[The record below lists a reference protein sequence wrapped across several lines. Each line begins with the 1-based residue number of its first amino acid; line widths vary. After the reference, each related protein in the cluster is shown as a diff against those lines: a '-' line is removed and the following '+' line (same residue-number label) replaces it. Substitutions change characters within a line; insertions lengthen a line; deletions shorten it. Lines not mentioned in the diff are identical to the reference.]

1 MLAKRALVVVIRAL
15 AVSYGVVVSCNRDS
29 ADKEVLASFRKVA
42 LRVHPDHGGNTVD
55 QQKLNDARANWEN
68 AKKTKGTGGRPKA
81 SHKHGAADFQPGG
94 IMLTFAGGDGEA
106 ERKHFRINAQAALFT
121 YMGFEDGLAQ
131 WDRFCD
137 FVARSVKRWEV
148 KHWCATLE
156 TTKQGKVHA
165 HLMLQFRGQVD
176 RTTAAFC
183 FEGLRPNTRTTDL
196 CGQHLSLGGVW
207 VGTAPLKFRC
217 AVPKVHVKVPCPNL

>member
-156 TTKQGKVHA
+156 TTKLKWLALAWRLDLSFNFALHVQA
-165 HLMLQFRGQVD
+165 FA
-176 RTTAAFC
+176 RTC
-183 FEGLRPNTRTTDL
+183 FWN
-196 CGQHLSLGGVW
+196 
-207 VGTAPLKFRC
+207 
-217 AVPKVHVKVPCPNL
+217 